1 MKTLIRTILCST
13 FLILSI
19 AAHPVY
25 ASLPEFSS
33 SPATTTVANDD
44 NAYTAGTH
52 AMDEHRWPD
61 AVSAFDK
68 VISEKGKR
76 VDAALYW
83 KAYSLNK
90 LGKTPLAIATCDQLR
105 AQFADSTWN
114 KDCAVI
120 SVDVDANV
128 QIMRDQGQAMRD
140 QGQAM
145 RDQMKLSQIHPTV
158 KIAPLDFDMDGGSG
172 RVARGSD
179 EDLKMLALNSLM
191 YRDPV
196 SALPLLR
203 GILSGNQSLSLK
215 KHALFILAQNKSPEA
230 ESILHDA
237 ALGKL
242 DPQLQGQAIQAM
254 AVFQG
259 KRANDT
265 LAEVYHTTTDPKI
278 KKSIISAMFITKD
291 APRMVEMARNEKDLE
306 LKRTIVSQL
315 ALMNDKAATDYM
327 MELLK

>member
-1 MKTLIRTILCST
+1 MTNLIRTTFCST
-13 FLILSI
+13 VLVLFTAAQPIHALMTEI
-19 AAHPVY
+19 A
-25 ASLPEFSS
+25 
-33 SPATTTVANDD
+33 SPAPFIVIADD
-44 NAYTAGTH
+44 DAYTTGTR
-52 AMDEHRWPD
+52 AMDEHRWQD

-90 LGKTPLAIATCDQLR
+90 LGKAPLAIATCDQLHS
-105 AQFADSTWN
+105 QFADSAWN
-114 KDCAVI
+114 KDCNAI
-120 SVDVDANV
+120 SVDVQVDPKVVAADDRRV
-128 QIMRDQGQAMRD
+128 RIDRV
-140 QGQAM
+140 
-145 RDQMKLSQIHPTV
+145 HPYV
-158 KIAPLDFDMDGGSG
+158 RIAPVRPDMGERDSG
-172 RVARGSD
+172 VTRGSD
-179 EDLKMLALNSLM
+179 EDLKMLALNSLLN
-191 YRDPV
+191 RDPAT
-196 SALPLLR
+196 ALPLLR
-203 GILSGNQSLSLK
+203 GILSGNQPLSVK
-215 KHALFILAQNKSPEA
+215 KHALFVLAQSKSPEA

-265 LAEVYHTTTDPKI
+265 LAEVYRTTTDPKI
-278 KKSIISAMFITKD
+278 KSSIISAMFITKD

-306 LKRTIVSQL
+306 LKRRIVSEL

>member
-1 MKTLIRTILCST
+1 MTNLIRTTLCST
-13 FLILSI
+13 VLVLFTTAQSI
-19 AAHPVY
+19 HALMTEIA
-25 ASLPEFSS
+25 
-33 SPATTTVANDD
+33 SPAPLIIIADD
-44 NAYTAGTH
+44 DAYTIGTR
-52 AMDEHRWPD
+52 AMDEHRWQD

-68 VISEKGKR
+68 VIGEKGKR

-90 LGKTPLAIATCDQLR
+90 LGRAPLAIATCDQLHS
-105 AQFADSTWN
+105 QFADSPWN
-114 KDCAVI
+114 KDCNTI
-120 SVDVDANV
+120 SVDVQVDPKVMAADN
-128 QIMRDQGQAMRD
+128 MRPRIDRV
-140 QGQAM
+140 
-145 RDQMKLSQIHPTV
+145 HPYV
-158 KIAPLDFDMDGGSG
+158 KIAPIRPDMGGDSG
-172 RVARGSD
+172 VARGSD
-179 EDLKMLALNSLM
+179 EDLKMLALNSLLN
-191 YRDPV
+191 RDPAT
-196 SALPLLR
+196 ALPLLR
-203 GILSGNQSLSLK
+203 GILSGNQPLSVK
-215 KHALFILAQNKSPEA
+215 KHALFVLAQSKSPEA

-265 LAEVYHTTTDPKI
+265 LAEVYRTTADPKI
-278 KKSIISAMFITKD
+278 KSSIISAMFITKD

-306 LKRTIVSQL
+306 LKRRIVSEL

>member
-1 MKTLIRTILCST
+1 MTNFMRAALCLIALVLC
-13 FLILSI
+13 
-19 AAHPVY
+19 
-25 ASLPEFSS
+25 
-33 SPATTTVANDD
+33 ATTQPVQASGLELSSAPVVMVLDD
-44 NAYTAGTH
+44 DPYAVGTR

-68 VISEKGKR
+68 VINEKGKR
-76 VDAALYW
+76 VDAAFYW

-90 LGKTPLAIATCDQLR
+90 LGKTSLAIATCDQLHS
-105 AQFADSTWN
+105 QFADSPWN

-120 SVDVDANV
+120 SMD
-128 QIMRDQGQAMRD
+128 GQADPKGIADGKIKIRMRMD
-140 QGQAM
+140 
-145 RDQMKLSQIHPTV
+145 RVEPNIR
-158 KIAPLDFDMDGGSG
+158 IAPFSMDREDSC
-172 RVARGSD
+172 VARGSD
-179 EDLKMLALNSLM
+179 EDLKMLALNSLLNK
-191 YRDPV
+191 DPTT
-196 SALPLLR
+196 ALPLLR
-203 GILSGNQSLSLK
+203 GILSGNQPLCIK
-215 KHALFILAQNKSPEA
+215 KHALFVLTQSKSPEA

-242 DPQLQGQAIQAM
+242 DPQLQGEAIRAI

-265 LAEVYHTTTDPKI
+265 LAEAYRTTTDPKI

-327 MELLK
+327 IELLK

>member
-1 MKTLIRTILCST
+1 MTNLIRTTFCST
-13 FLILSI
+13 VLVLFTVAQPIHALMTEI
-19 AAHPVY
+19 A
-25 ASLPEFSS
+25 
-33 SPATTTVANDD
+33 SPAPFIVIADD
-44 NAYTAGTH
+44 DAYTTGTR
-52 AMDEHRWPD
+52 AMDEHRWQD

-90 LGKTPLAIATCDQLR
+90 LGKAPLAIATCDQLHS
-105 AQFADSTWN
+105 QFADSAWN
-114 KDCAVI
+114 KDCTAI
-120 SVDVDANV
+120 SVDVQVDPKVVAADDRRV
-128 QIMRDQGQAMRD
+128 RIDRV
-140 QGQAM
+140 
-145 RDQMKLSQIHPTV
+145 HPYV
-158 KIAPLDFDMDGGSG
+158 RIAPVRPDMGERDSG
-172 RVARGSD
+172 VTRGSD
-179 EDLKMLALNSLM
+179 EDLKMLALNSLLN
-191 YRDPV
+191 RDPAT
-196 SALPLLR
+196 ALPLLR
-203 GILSGNQSLSLK
+203 GILSGNQPLSVK
-215 KHALFILAQNKSPEA
+215 KHALFVLAQSKSPEA

-265 LAEVYHTTTDPKI
+265 LAEVYRTTTDPKI
-278 KKSIISAMFITKD
+278 KSSIISAMFITKD

-306 LKRTIVSQL
+306 LKRRIVSEL

>member
-1 MKTLIRTILCST
+1 MTNLIRTAFCST
-13 FLILSI
+13 VLVLFTAAQPIHALMTEI
-19 AAHPVY
+19 A
-25 ASLPEFSS
+25 
-33 SPATTTVANDD
+33 SPAPFIVIADD
-44 NAYTAGTH
+44 DAYTTGTR
-52 AMDEHRWPD
+52 AMDEHRWQD

-90 LGKTPLAIATCDQLR
+90 LGKAPLAIATCDQLHS
-105 AQFADSTWN
+105 QFADSAWN
-114 KDCAVI
+114 KDCTAI
-120 SVDVDANV
+120 SVDVQVDPKVVAADDRRV
-128 QIMRDQGQAMRD
+128 RIDRV
-140 QGQAM
+140 
-145 RDQMKLSQIHPTV
+145 HPYV
-158 KIAPLDFDMDGGSG
+158 RIAPVRPDMGERDSG
-172 RVARGSD
+172 VTRGSD
-179 EDLKMLALNSLM
+179 EDLKMLALNSLLN
-191 YRDPV
+191 RDPAT
-196 SALPLLR
+196 ALPLLR
-203 GILSGNQSLSLK
+203 GILSGNQPLSVK
-215 KHALFILAQNKSPEA
+215 KHALFVLAQSKSPEA

-265 LAEVYHTTTDPKI
+265 LAEVYRTTTDPKI
-278 KKSIISAMFITKD
+278 KSSIISAMFITKD

-306 LKRTIVSQL
+306 LKRRIVSEL

>member
-1 MKTLIRTILCST
+1 MTNFMRAALCLIALVLC
-13 FLILSI
+13 
-19 AAHPVY
+19 
-25 ASLPEFSS
+25 
-33 SPATTTVANDD
+33 ATTQPAQASALELSSAPVVVVLDDDPYTV
-44 NAYTAGTH
+44 GTR

-68 VISEKGKR
+68 VINEKGKR
-76 VDAALYW
+76 VDAAFYW

-90 LGKTPLAIATCDQLR
+90 LGKTPLAIATCDQLHS
-105 AQFADSTWN
+105 QFADSPWN

-120 SVDVDANV
+120 SMD
-128 QIMRDQGQAMRD
+128 GQADPKGIADDKIRVRMRMD
-140 QGQAM
+140 
-145 RDQMKLSQIHPTV
+145 RVEPNIR
-158 KIAPLDFDMDGGSG
+158 IAPFSMDREDSC
-172 RVARGSD
+172 VARGSD
-179 EDLKMLALNSLM
+179 EDLKMLALNSLLNK
-191 YRDPV
+191 DPTT
-196 SALPLLR
+196 ALPLLR
-203 GILSGNQSLSLK
+203 GILSGNQPLCIK
-215 KHALFILAQNKSPEA
+215 KHALFVLTQSKSPEA

-242 DPQLQGQAIQAM
+242 DPQLQGDAIRSI

-265 LAEVYHTTTDPKI
+265 LAEAYRTTTDPKI

-327 MELLK
+327 IELLK

>member
-1 MKTLIRTILCST
+1 MTNFMRAALCLIALVLC
-13 FLILSI
+13 
-19 AAHPVY
+19 
-25 ASLPEFSS
+25 
-33 SPATTTVANDD
+33 ATTRPVQASALELSSAPVVMVLDD
-44 NAYTAGTH
+44 DPYAVGTR

-68 VISEKGKR
+68 VINEKGKR
-76 VDAALYW
+76 VDAAFYW

-90 LGKTPLAIATCDQLR
+90 LGKTSLAIATCDQLHS
-105 AQFADSTWN
+105 QFADSPWN

-120 SVDVDANV
+120 SMD
-128 QIMRDQGQAMRD
+128 GQADPKGIADGKIKVRMRMD
-140 QGQAM
+140 
-145 RDQMKLSQIHPTV
+145 RVEPNIR
-158 KIAPLDFDMDGGSG
+158 IAPFSMDREDSC
-172 RVARGSD
+172 VARGSD
-179 EDLKMLALNSLM
+179 EDLKMLALNSLLNK
-191 YRDPV
+191 DPTT
-196 SALPLLR
+196 ALPLLR
-203 GILSGNQSLSLK
+203 GILSGNQPLCIK
-215 KHALFILAQNKSPEA
+215 KHALFVLTQSKSPEA

-242 DPQLQGQAIQAM
+242 DPQLQGEAIRAI

-265 LAEVYHTTTDPKI
+265 LAEAYRTTTDPKI

-327 MELLK
+327 IELLK